1 MTISNK
7 KLTIILFLLIAVFII
22 ALFIPS
28 EEVYAD
34 MGPKPTIQVKVD
46 GLPEGNYDI
55 AIITNQNSP
64 GGIGE
69 IYSDDVKYLEIKYKL
84 LYERLVKEEVPYQY
98 IGHINNY
105 KQTTSIDYF
114 WKYYAPSK
122 FAIVIYDLDNDILY
136 ISEECQKY
144 VYNKV
149 YSIKY
154 EDFEQINENTYTFS
168 TNGIIVYAP
177 LGDNSIGGSIAVNVS
192 MFILRMVLTIA
203 IELLI
208 ALCFKFTKE
217 SYKVIAITNAITQL
231 VLNAV
236 IILWGLFSGALFG
249 PFVGLII
256 GEVIVFI
263 VEPIVYKKKCLR
275 EDGTKK
281 YIVLYAILANFITL
295 AAGFGLNIL
304 EIYLLS

>member
-46 GLPEGNYDI
+46 GLPESKYI
-55 AIITNQNSP
+55 VSIITNQASP
-64 GGIGE
+64 GGGGE
-69 IYSDDVKYLEIKYKL
+69 IYKADIHYMDSEDQLFIK
-84 LYERLVKEEVPYQY
+84 RLRKEEVQY
-98 IGHINNY
+98 EFLGPILNY
-105 KQTTSIDYF
+105 SLTTSVDYL

-122 FAIVIYDLDNDILY
+122 FAIVIYDVDNDILY
-136 ISEECQKY
+136 ISEECQKH

-192 MFILRMVLTIA
+192 MFILRIVLTIA

-231 VLNAV
+231 ILNAV

-275 EDGTKK
+275 ENGTKK

>member
-46 GLPEGNYDI
+46 GLPESKYI
-55 AIITNQNSP
+55 VSIITNQSSP
-64 GGIGE
+64 GGGGE
-69 IYSDDVKYLEIKYKL
+69 IYKFDIHYMAREDQLFIK
-84 LYERLVKEEVPYQY
+84 RLRKEEVQY
-98 IGHINNY
+98 EFLGPILNY
-105 KQTTSIDYF
+105 SLTTSVDYF

-122 FAIVIYDLDNDILY
+122 FAIVIYDVDNDILY
-136 ISEECQKY
+136 MSEECQKY

-154 EDFEQINENTYTFS
+154 EDFEPINENTYTFS